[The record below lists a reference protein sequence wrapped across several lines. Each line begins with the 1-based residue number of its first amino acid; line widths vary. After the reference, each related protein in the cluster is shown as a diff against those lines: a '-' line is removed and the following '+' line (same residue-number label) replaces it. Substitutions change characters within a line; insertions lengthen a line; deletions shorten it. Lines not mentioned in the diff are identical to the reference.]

1 MESSF
6 WLKYI
11 SKLYFNLIFNFLI
24 FMQVNEFQHTKINF
38 FEDGSTYISCSCQ
51 TFNIGN
57 EFTEESGPL
66 SNCCHSR
73 LLKDLL
79 EPERNPYINNEKVMN
94 GRLQSNYPV
103 VPLPS
108 KRDTEKFS
116 VIGSDSSI
124 SFVSTYSVNSRSMI
138 QCHTGRCKLRYGKVR
153 KFTSLSSSNIC
164 VHLEEVRKYKN
175 IPESDGVINDGDV
188 GTKYFKIPVEKVN
201 IFNLN

>member
-1 MESSF
+1 
-6 WLKYI
+6 
-11 SKLYFNLIFNFLI
+11 
-24 FMQVNEFQHTKINF
+24 MQVNEFQHTKINF

-57 EFTEESGPL
+57 EFTEESGPS

-79 EPERNPYINNEKVMN
+79 EPQKNPYINTEKVLN
-94 GRLQSNYPV
+94 GRLQSTSPV

-108 KRDTEKFS
+108 KSDTEKFS
-116 VIGSDSSI
+116 VVGSDSSI
-124 SFVSTYSVNSRSMI
+124 SFVSTYFVNSRSMI

-153 KFTSLSSSNIC
+153 NFTSLSSSNIC

-175 IPESDGVINDGDV
+175 IPICDGVTNGEDEE
-188 GTKYFKIPVEKVN
+188 TRYFKIPGEKVN
-201 IFNLN
+201 IFYL